1 MVVFGRKIVDTL
13 GLSGGTMS
21 IVRGEEA
28 GGKKGMAGE
37 KETVLPTLLSAVT
50 TALEEAIVRGEFPP
64 G

>member
-1 MVVFGRKIVDTL
+1 
-13 GLSGGTMS
+13 MS

-50 TALEEAIVRGEFPP
+50 TALEEAIVRGEFSAWLTLAR
-64 G
+64 GL